1 MQEFSLKLLAMFVVV
16 GLDLCLKFA
25 FVCAGPAWLSA
36 DACCVALKHVVC
48 VCATCVCV
56 CCVNCT
62 ISDHLCLLCQF
73 VCNMNCYHLYN
84 KRPWLPHASETYSST
99 SNDMRFQFC

>member
-48 VCATCVCV
+48 VCVC
-56 CCVNCT
+56 
-62 ISDHLCLLCQF
+62 DMRLCLLCQ
-73 VCNMNCYHLYN
+73 LYN
-84 KRPWLPHASETYSST
+84 KRSFVFAVSICVRHELLS
-99 SNDMRFQFC
+99 FVQ